1 MTHDTLARMFWN
13 RVERSGAKPAQQA
26 KRDGKW
32 ITATW
37 SQVGQAVRELAVALI
52 ASGRKKGDAVGIL
65 SQSRA
70 EWVQADFAIFS
81 AGCVTIP
88 IYPSY
93 PPDLIQYIVNDAGVK
108 TLFVEDP
115 AQLAK
120 VLEVQGK
127 MDGLEQIV
135 VIQGYEGELSAQM
148 MTWDGLRRL
157 GRDTIDLYQLH
168 IGDLPLEE
176 AALLRDECE
185 ALVAA
190 GKIRAY
196 GWSTDD
202 VERAR
207 FFAAGEHGIAA
218 QADIN
223 LLFDNPE
230 MYAGEYSVL
239 CRRPLAMGLLA
250 RETFTELPAD
260 DVRVTNPSWLRF
272 FVDGKPSPEY
282 FQAREAVRD
291 VLTSGGRT
299 LVQGALAWFWA
310 RSPRLIP
317 IPGIRTVEQA
327 EENAG
332 ALAKGPLTADQLAE
346 IDRVLGR

>member
-1 MTHDTLARMFWN
+1 MTDFGKLGFGTWAMGGPFSDPDGGPVGWGPADDGASSKALRRAFELGVTLFDTADVYGCGHAEELL
-13 RVERSGAKPAQQA
+13 
-26 KRDGKW
+26 
-32 ITATW
+32 
-37 SQVGQAVRELAVALI
+37 GQALASVRDE
-52 ASGRKKGDAVGIL
+52 
-65 SQSRA
+65 
-70 EWVQADFAIFS
+70 
-81 AGCVTIP
+81 
-88 IYPSY
+88 
-93 PPDLIQYIVNDAGVK
+93 
-108 TLFVEDP
+108 
-115 AQLAK
+115 
-120 VLEVQGK
+120 
-127 MDGLEQIV
+127 V
-135 VIQGYEGELSAQM
+135 VIATKWGCTFDVAARQMTGNDGSVPYLRRAVEGS
-148 MTWDGLRRL
+148 LRRL
-157 GRDTIDLYQLH
+157 GTDRIDLYQLH

-176 AALLRDECE
+176 AVLLRDECE

-190 GKIRAY
+190 GKIRSY

-202 VERAR
+202 VARAR
-207 FFAAGEHGIAA
+207 FFAAGEHGVAA

-230 MYAGEYSVL
+230 MYAGEYAVL

-250 RETFTELPAD
+250 RETFDVLPAD

-317 IPGIRTVEQA
+317 IPGVRTVEQV

-332 ALAKGPLTADQLAE
+332 ALAFGPLTVDELAQVE
-346 IDRVLGR
+346 SVLRP